1 MNEGTFRVKEI
12 ELVVETAPCRG
23 DGSSVGQHAQAARDL
38 GQVAGGD
45 VCGGLVAD
53 TQLEAS
59 GAPVNKLDGTLGL
72 NNCNGGVDILG
83 DDITAVQESAGH
95 CVVD

>member
-1 MNEGTFRVKEI
+1 MYALGEHAKAAGNLGKVTTR
-12 ELVVETAPCRG
+12 
-23 DGSSVGQHAQAARDL
+23 DVG
-38 GQVAGGD
+38 
-45 VCGGLVAD
+45 GGLIAD
-53 TQLEAS
+53 TELEAS